1 MARTKSTKSAAVTA
15 DAIDKIVEKL
25 NELDGIEFAKDAWV
39 SKAPDVY
46 GVVTL
51 TGEPR
56 QLWADGHLIDS
67 IWNVAVYA
75 YVKDDSNA
83 WPERIQQKLEELEAE
98 SNGRVDLTY
107 SINREFDYEIN
118 RVRWQWIVLLNGSL
132 TWTE

>member
-67 IWNVAVYA
+67 IWQVGVHA
-75 YVKDDSNA
+75 YVDDDSDA
-83 WPERIQQKLEELEAE
+83 WPERIQQKLEELESA
-98 SNGRVDLTY
+98 GKVDLTH
-107 SINREFDYEIN
+107 SITREFDYE
-118 RVRWQWIVLLNGSL
+118 VGKVHWQWLVMMYSPL